1 MMAMTTS
8 SSISVNPRRAR
19 AGLGGWGLEFTALG
33 FNRFAPAAPGAQ
45 PPIRKSPLAC
55 APPWVTFAP
64 MLSLSKPEVIL
75 THESDLDGF
84 VSGLLLQR
92 LALKVF
98 GEKPPMEAFHNHM
111 WRQRRMSEGAAWVAD
126 MSFER
131 RLDRPCWMVVD
142 HHPTDQAATQALLI
156 HDTAKSAGLIAYELC
171 GQHGIQTP
179 ALDRLVHLNNVADL
193 FLADDPDFEVA
204 TDYANLVK
212 NYQFWNLHAIL
223 EGDLERLLGHPLVE
237 VMAVKR
243 RVENPIGY
251 DYSRKHVVPI
261 SSEIGYV
268 ESVVG
273 NVNWIVHQLLERG
286 DTPFQVLLTLI
297 RKSNGL
303 VIASLRSRN
312 GEAVKIASILNGGGH
327 PNACGA
333 TLPRGVQTIPDALDY
348 LRRLLAPG
356 THVESAAETEDLERA
371 FLAALK

>member
-1 MMAMTTS
+1 
-8 SSISVNPRRAR
+8 
-19 AGLGGWGLEFTALG
+19 
-33 FNRFAPAAPGAQ
+33 
-45 PPIRKSPLAC
+45 
-55 APPWVTFAP
+55 

-286 DTPFQVLLTLI
+286 DTPFQVLLSLI